1 MGFPHACVVGLM
13 AVKRHEVFGLPL
25 VGHRESVYVLLSL
38 DSDPTTKS
46 IVSFDRLK
54 MAALG
59 SRSLFLSR
67 LFYP

>member
-1 MGFPHACVVGLM
+1 M
-13 AVKRHEVFGLPL
+13 AVKRHKVFGFPL

-38 DSDPTTKS
+38 HSDPTTKNT
-46 IVSFDRLK
+46 VSFDRLEV
-54 MAALG
+54 AALG

>member
-38 DSDPTTKS
+38 DSDPTTKN
-46 IVSFDRLK
+46 VVPFDSYRA
-54 MAALG
+54 AALERW
-59 SRSLFLSR
+59 SSVSI
-67 LFYP
+67 